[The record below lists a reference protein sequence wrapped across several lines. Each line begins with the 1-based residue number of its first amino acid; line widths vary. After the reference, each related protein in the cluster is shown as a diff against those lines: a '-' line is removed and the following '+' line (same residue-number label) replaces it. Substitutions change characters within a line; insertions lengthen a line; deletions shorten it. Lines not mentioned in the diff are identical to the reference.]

1 MHKWGNE
8 KDERNTQKRG
18 CWALGSVCVQSAHLP
33 VSVCVASWL
42 VVCEWEC
49 YWEIFLILCV
59 SSSHLPQQETSEGS
73 WKTFPT
79 QLSFKYTHTQIH
91 TPWHTV
97 SEVFHMAPV
106 ASLKVKKRELARL
119 LKVFFFFLWISQWEL
134 VREFYMNTNA
144 ILNGDNSTWI
154 PIKSTTKRHLKLK
167 IIVLHLW
174 ISCTLGCF
182 KSTSVANYYDARI
195 MTSLSVDQLLS
206 N

>member
-1 MHKWGNE
+1 MKSELTCKWCSTSFFQMHNTRFYVCVHMHKWGNE

-119 LKVFFFFLWISQWEL
+119 LKVFFFFYE
-134 VREFYMNTNA
+134 
-144 ILNGDNSTWI
+144 
-154 PIKSTTKRHLKLK
+154 
-167 IIVLHLW
+167 
-174 ISCTLGCF
+174 
-182 KSTSVANYYDARI
+182 
-195 MTSLSVDQLLS
+195 SLSESLWGNFTWTRMLS
-206 N
+206 